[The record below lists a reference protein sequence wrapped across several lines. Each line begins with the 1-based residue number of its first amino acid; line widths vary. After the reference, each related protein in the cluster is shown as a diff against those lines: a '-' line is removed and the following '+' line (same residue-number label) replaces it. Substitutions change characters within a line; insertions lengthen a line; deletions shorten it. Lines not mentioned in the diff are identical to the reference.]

1 MIKTTLLCALTVA
14 TVASPAFAMK
24 NYQIQTNSYGTEYTY
39 WCDEGHIVKFSLG
52 HNISIKQK
60 FGFNTLDEYL
70 ASRNCS

>member
-1 MIKTTLLCALTVA
+1 MLKKILLSAIIVA
-14 TVASPAFAMK
+14 TTSSQALAMK

-52 HNISIKQK
+52 HNISVKQRL
-60 FGFNTLDEYL
+60 GYNTIDEYL